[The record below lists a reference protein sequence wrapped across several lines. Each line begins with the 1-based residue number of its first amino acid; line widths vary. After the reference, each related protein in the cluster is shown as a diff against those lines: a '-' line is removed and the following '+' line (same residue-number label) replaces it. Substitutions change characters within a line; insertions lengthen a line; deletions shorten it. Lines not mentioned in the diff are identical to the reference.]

1 LGSNNAHSNPGVRNR
16 TISIHIRTALKDLTG
31 TRIQKASC
39 LLVIRIDY
47 FLPNRY
53 SYSFQGIG
61 YMKCPECRAE
71 NAEGARFCSSCAAPL
86 TAAQSVEPV
95 FTKTLE
101 TPMEKLARGTL
112 FAGRYEII
120 EELGR
125 GGMGTVYRAED
136 KKANEEIAIKVI
148 KPEIAAQKKTIERFR
163 NELTTARKIRHKNIC
178 GMYDIGEYQG
188 TYYIAMEY
196 VPGEDLRSFIRRSK
210 RLSNPNAIAIAK
222 QITEGLSEAHRQGVV
237 HRDLKPSNV
246 MIDKDGNGRIMD
258 FGIARTLKTQR
269 ITGDGVVIG
278 TPEYM
283 PPEQAEARDIDR
295 RSDIYSL
302 GVILYEMVTGRLP
315 FVGDTALSIAMKHK
329 SEIPEDPKTHNPQ
342 IPDDLS
348 LLILKCLEKD
358 REKRYQNAEEVLAE
372 LEDIEKGI
380 PTTAQKTH
388 ERKALTSK
396 EITVTIAPKKLLMP
410 LLAVAALIVIAIV
423 IWQLLPE
430 KDVLPVESVQ
440 PSIAVLP
447 FEDLSPERD
456 QEFLCDGFSESLINA
471 LTKIEGLRVPAR
483 TSSFSFKGKDQSVQ
497 EIGEKLGVKTVLEGS
512 VQRAGDELRVT
523 VKLIN
528 VSDESVQW
536 SEQYSRKLDDV
547 FTIQDEITLKVVEE
561 LRVKLATGE
570 RAELTKRSTTNAE
583 AYQLYL
589 LGRHFRWIEI
599 KENFLK
605 AKDYFLQAIAIDPN
619 YSTAY
624 AGLADTYMLLGLFA
638 MMPRNEAAYQA
649 KNAAQR
655 ALELDEN
662 LAEAHTSMGVVLEI
676 FDWDWG
682 GAEQEFQ
689 RAISLNPNHFDA
701 HYEYGAMLI
710 RLKRLD
716 EAEAELQNA
725 ARIDPLS
732 YRVHA
737 MLATVYQLRGETEK
751 AEEHRKKRNELDPV
765 PPSTGSEIERI
776 QKWIERDGRLPQYLR
791 VLAYAYIQSGQED
804 EALKLIDELKQMYAE
819 KDIGNTALVIIGV
832 YLFLDEKDQALTW
845 LEKAYER
852 RDPLLIMLNVYEFLE
867 PLRQDPRFKAIQKK
881 MGLD

>member
-1 LGSNNAHSNPGVRNR
+1 
-16 TISIHIRTALKDLTG
+16 
-31 TRIQKASC
+31 
-39 LLVIRIDY
+39 
-47 FLPNRY
+47 
-53 SYSFQGIG
+53 
-61 YMKCPECRAE
+61 
-71 NAEGARFCSSCAAPL
+71 
-86 TAAQSVEPV
+86 
-95 FTKTLE
+95 
-101 TPMEKLARGTL
+101 
-112 FAGRYEII
+112 
-120 EELGR
+120 
-125 GGMGTVYRAED
+125 
-136 KKANEEIAIKVI
+136 
-148 KPEIAAQKKTIERFR
+148 
-163 NELTTARKIRHKNIC
+163 
-178 GMYDIGEYQG
+178 
-188 TYYIAMEY
+188 
-196 VPGEDLRSFIRRSK
+196 
-210 RLSNPNAIAIAK
+210 
-222 QITEGLSEAHRQGVV
+222 
-237 HRDLKPSNV
+237 
-246 MIDKDGNGRIMD
+246 
-258 FGIARTLKTQR
+258 
-269 ITGDGVVIG
+269 
-278 TPEYM
+278 
-283 PPEQAEARDIDR
+283 
-295 RSDIYSL
+295 
-302 GVILYEMVTGRLP
+302 
-315 FVGDTALSIAMKHK
+315 
-329 SEIPEDPKTHNPQ
+329 
-342 IPDDLS
+342 
-348 LLILKCLEKD
+348 
-358 REKRYQNAEEVLAE
+358 
-372 LEDIEKGI
+372 
-380 PTTAQKTH
+380 
-388 ERKALTSK
+388 
-396 EITVTIAPKKLLMP
+396 
-410 LLAVAALIVIAIV
+410 
-423 IWQLLPE
+423 
-430 KDVLPVESVQ
+430 LPVESVQ